1 MAINMTETLRDAW
14 LRIISMKSPNL
25 RKSEKI
31 EQLKEDF
38 DIVIDGKK
46 ELIGLTELAMMM
58 TEEYR
63 KTFELETYL
72 DSKFRQQSFAYA
84 ECLENTIKKIFS
96 NHKEIEGK
104 AEKICSRTIRLPMD
118 GRRVRK
124 YEKQMSLMIHEL
136 ENLFHELDDEILKLE
151 EILRKMQGLWWL
163 LQDLLGKEIKCS
175 LFASNIRGMEHL
187 RAGKSCCDING
198 KYLKGFY
205 NLGELMVLGMGTLEE
220 SIGITDISVS
230 GYIDSKGKNG
240 IQLRSSSPFYYKLL
254 GEPEENKVTNAE
266 LMPGNL
272 YELSFET
279 SLKKISMQISVR

>member
-1 MAINMTETLRDAW
+1 MAIKMTKTLREDW
-14 LRIISMKSPNL
+14 LKIISMKSPGFHKTEKLENL
-25 RKSEKI
+25 KGN
-31 EQLKEDF
+31 F

-46 ELIGLTELAMMM
+46 ELIGLTDLARMM

-63 KTFELETYL
+63 KTLELETYL

-84 ECLENTIKKIFS
+84 ECLQNTIKKIFS

-104 AEKICSRTIRLPMD
+104 VEKICSRTIRLPMD
-118 GRRVRK
+118 GERVRK

-151 EILRKMQGLWWL
+151 ETLSKIQGLWWL
-163 LQDLLGKEIKCS
+163 LQDLLGKEIRCS
-175 LFASNIRGMEHL
+175 IFAGNISGMEHL
-187 RAGKSCCDING
+187 RAGKSCCDLNG
-198 KYLKGFY
+198 KYLQGFY

-220 SIGITDISVS
+220 LIGTTDISVS
-230 GYIDSKGKNG
+230 GYTNPNGKEG
-240 IQLRSSSPFYYKLL
+240 IRLRSVSPFYYKIL
-254 GEPEENKVTNAE
+254 GESEETKVTNAE

-279 SLKKISMQISVR
+279 SLKKISMQIVVR